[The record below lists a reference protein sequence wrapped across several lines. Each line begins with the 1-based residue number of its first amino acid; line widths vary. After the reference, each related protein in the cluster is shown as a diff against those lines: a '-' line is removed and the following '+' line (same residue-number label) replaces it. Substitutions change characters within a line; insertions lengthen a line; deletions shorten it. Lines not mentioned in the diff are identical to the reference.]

1 MHIVLFLKL
10 CYNIFMKNLEI
21 KIHGTYYPVVI
32 DKKKNKNT
40 YIRVNQDL
48 EIYVTTSYFTTNKAI
63 MKLIKENKDI
73 RKYYKEIS
81 KNALDLAK
89 MSLQKNNLKSGYL
102 L

>member
-1 MHIVLFLKL
+1 
-10 CYNIFMKNLEI
+10 MKNLEI

-63 MKLIKENKDI
+63 MKLIKENEDSIQRMIDKRKKELI
-73 RKYYKEIS
+73 RNNIIS
-81 KNALDLAK
+81 
-89 MSLQKNNLKSGYL
+89 
-102 L
+102 